1 MLRISTVLN
10 TVSVDNDDP
19 HDGDIMTALARSFQ
33 RLAPA
38 AVLSALVCIAAY
50 GETPCPGY
58 VETDGGSAFD
68 LAAIIKDTGSPQSA
82 LTKVRS
88 AVSKIDA
95 GGGCAAFFDT
105 HACEET
111 LTLTHKAIAALQAC
125 SSKSTTHGNRAHKKT
140 RAA

>member
-1 MLRISTVLN
+1 
-10 TVSVDNDDP
+10 
-19 HDGDIMTALARSFQ
+19 MTALFHSFR

-38 AVLSALVCIAAY
+38 ALTALVCVTAY

-82 LTKVRS
+82 LAKMRG
-88 AVSKIDA
+88 AVSKINA
-95 GGGCAAFFDT
+95 GGGCAAFSDA

-111 LTLTHKAIAALQAC
+111 LTLAHKAIAALQVC
-125 SSKSTTHGNRAHKKT
+125 SRHG
-140 RAA
+140 